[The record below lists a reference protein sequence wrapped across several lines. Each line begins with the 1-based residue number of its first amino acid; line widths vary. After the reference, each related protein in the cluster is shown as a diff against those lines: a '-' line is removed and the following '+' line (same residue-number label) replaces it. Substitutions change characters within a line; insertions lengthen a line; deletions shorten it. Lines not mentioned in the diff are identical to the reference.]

1 MPNNVNAKKA
11 MRQNE
16 KARLRNRAV
25 RTALRTVIR
34 KVREAVA
41 TNDPAAKDAAFR
53 LAAKRLD
60 QAAARHYIHR
70 NKAARLKSRLS
81 HLLAHGPAK
90 EAAAS

>member
-34 KVREAVA
+34 KVRDAAAGTDV
-41 TNDPAAKDAAFR
+41 AAKDAAFK

-60 QAAARHYIHR
+60 QAAARKYIHR

-81 HLLAHGPAK
+81 RLLTQPA
-90 EAAAS
+90 APSA